1 MSKLVPCG
9 DFPTEDECV
18 NVLDCCFNPE
28 LPLNC
33 FKPVKNGKQAS
44 KHDGMSPGGAS
55 ALTMFM
61 MFLVF
66 LPLAWFLFV
75 RQ

>member
-1 MSKLVPCG
+1 MFAIYDPYDRKMRNVP
-9 DFPTEDECV
+9 
-18 NVLDCCFNPE
+18 LKDCCFNPE

-55 ALTMFM
+55 ALTMFI
-61 MFLVF
+61 MFLIF
-66 LPLAWFLFV
+66 LPMAWFLFV